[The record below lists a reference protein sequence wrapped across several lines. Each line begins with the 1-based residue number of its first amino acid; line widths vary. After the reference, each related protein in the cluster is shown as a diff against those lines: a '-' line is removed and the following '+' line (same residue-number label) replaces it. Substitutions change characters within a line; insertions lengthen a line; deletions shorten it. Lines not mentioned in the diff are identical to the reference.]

1 MADAAVVVWELC
13 VAVWAQVCRLFDSQF
28 GMDFMVIAFL
38 QFRFT
43 WNIKIWKITTKSTT
57 LAKKH
62 TYG

>member
-1 MADAAVVVWELC
+1 
-13 VAVWAQVCRLFDSQF
+13 
-28 GMDFMVIAFL
+28 MVIAFL

-62 TYG
+62 TCGVILFYIGYWNAHDIVDGKT